1 MNNVVLSTR
10 NIDDLISDI
19 ANEVVSRIVN
29 CDISNS
35 QQKSKSEKN
44 DLIVRKEAL
53 ELLNISS
60 STLWLYEKEGKIQGY
75 GVKGKRYY
83 KRSEILKS
91 IIEKK

>member
-29 CDISNS
+29 CDISHS

-44 DLIVRKEAL
+44 ELIVRKEAL